1 MKNKVTMALAGLLL
15 TATMAFGAGTPSA
28 EASHAC
34 SAWQDHTHRVVGNS
48 RIKYRHVNHGWNYYL
63 VIRYY
68 NGQVT
73 DTWRNYSCVA

>member
-1 MKNKVTMALAGLLL
+1 MFKRIGVAAASLAML
-15 TATMAFGAGTPSA
+15 ATMAVSSAPSPA
-28 EASHAC
+28 EATHAC

-73 DTWRNYSCVA
+73 NTWRNYSCVA